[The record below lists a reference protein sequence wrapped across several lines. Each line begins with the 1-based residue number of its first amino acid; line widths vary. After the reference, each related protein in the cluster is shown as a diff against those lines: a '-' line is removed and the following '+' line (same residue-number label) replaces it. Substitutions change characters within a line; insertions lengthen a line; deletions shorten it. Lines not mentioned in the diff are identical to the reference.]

1 MKVIVALV
9 VTLCALMAQLPRG
22 KAATNEINF
31 VFQGLI
37 PPVPSK
43 DSTECSPACFFKRKC
58 HSPQSAVL
66 TNMED
71 R

>member
-1 MKVIVALV
+1 
-9 VTLCALMAQLPRG
+9 MAQLPRG